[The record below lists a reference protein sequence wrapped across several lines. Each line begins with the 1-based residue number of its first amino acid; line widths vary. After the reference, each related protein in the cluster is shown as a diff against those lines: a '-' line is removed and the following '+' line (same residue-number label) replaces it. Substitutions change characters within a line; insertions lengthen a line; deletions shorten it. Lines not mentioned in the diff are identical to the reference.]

1 MEDLKLF
8 IEDKIRFLSSFNSDY
23 QALVSKYFETP
34 QNEEF
39 ESLNKSLKNIIAL
52 IDGFQ
57 GSEQ

>member
-57 GSEQ
+57 GSGQ